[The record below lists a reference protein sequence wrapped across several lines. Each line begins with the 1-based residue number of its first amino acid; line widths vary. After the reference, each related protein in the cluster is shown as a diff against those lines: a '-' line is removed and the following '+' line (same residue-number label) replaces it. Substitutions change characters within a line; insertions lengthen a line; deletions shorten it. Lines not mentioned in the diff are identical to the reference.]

1 MKVETLVF
9 GFITGF
15 FAVVAV
21 IYNLLSHEVTG
32 TVALILATFLALIV
46 TSYLAITGRRL
57 PPRPE
62 DRLDGEVEDG
72 VGEIGFFSAHSIWPF
87 WLATAFALV
96 MLGVAIG
103 WWLVII
109 AMILLVMAVIG
120 FTFEYYREVP
130 EGPDI
135 PSAGH

>member
-1 MKVETLVF
+1 MKAETLVF
-9 GFITGF
+9 GFLTGF
-15 FAVVAV
+15 FAIVTV

-46 TSYLAITGRRL
+46 TSYFAITGRRL

-72 VGEIGFFSAHSIWPF
+72 VGEIGFFSSSSIWPL
-87 WLATAFALV
+87 WLAIAFALV

-109 AMILLVMAVIG
+109 AMVLLVMAIIG

-130 EGPDI
+130 ERPDL
-135 PSAGH
+135 SSTGH